1 VYISCRFYRLLFE
14 GMLLT
19 STDLKGREAME
30 YTKDIETRLAE
41 LEALVRN
48 SAAAQRVTTLL
59 SMQLLTR
66 MSLLTEDPHEFVK
79 IIMENMERDLERTVK
94 AAQDA
99 DEPMR
104 VEAQAAASYFS
115 VMAASA
121 KRMMLQIPARSTH

>member
-1 VYISCRFYRLLFE
+1 
-14 GMLLT
+14 
-19 STDLKGREAME
+19 ME
-30 YTKDIETRLAE
+30 DTRDIETRLAE
-41 LEALVRN
+41 LEASVRN

-66 MSLLTEDPHEFVK
+66 MSLLTDDPHEFVK

>member
-1 VYISCRFYRLLFE
+1 MYISCRFYRLLFE

>member
-1 VYISCRFYRLLFE
+1 MSYEFYRLLFE

-19 STDLKGREAME
+19 RTDLKGREAMAD
-30 YTKDIETRLAE
+30 TKDIETRLAE
-41 LEALVRN
+41 LEASVRN

-59 SMQLLTR
+59 SMQLLIR
-66 MSLLTEDPHEFVK
+66 MSLLTDDPHEFVK
-79 IIMENMERDLERTVK
+79 IIMENMERDLERAVK

-115 VMAASA
+115 VMTASA